1 MNIEVKGIVYEM
13 KAGKV
18 TGIQV
23 DNNVFFLSTTAQ
35 TMLPKPLKNV
45 IIDKGKSL
53 GSVGGNTI
61 YENPFNAVKQSIDKH
76 QDSNSIIIPILKL
89 FYPTY
94 KQSSLKGMA
103 SIYRRA
109 AKGLTTIKPQKHR
122 RRHRQK
128 PSGAVGFNK
137 TYNRWIKEEDVQ
149 AVKRT
154 INTFEYGF
162 RPTVKAIVNKTKLN
176 QQEVI
181 STLKW
186 MKDKEQV
193 TSKRESDKQVV
204 YRTV

>member
-18 TGIQV
+18 TAIQV
-23 DNNVFFLSTTAQ
+23 DNNVFFLSTIAPTK
-35 TMLPKPLKNV
+35 LPDRSKNV
-45 IIDKGKSL
+45 IVDKGERL

-61 YENPFNAVKQSIDKH
+61 YENPFNAVKQSTDKH
-76 QDSNSIIIPILKL
+76 QDGNSFIIPILKL
-89 FYPTY
+89 YYSTY
-94 KQSSLKGMA
+94 KPSSLKGMA
-103 SIYRRA
+103 SVYRRA
-109 AKGLTTIKPQKHR
+109 AKGLLAIKPQKRR

-186 MKDKEQV
+186 MKDENQI